1 MDLLTFFALPIATII
16 LAFVFEKIIRLP
28 ILTALTF
35 FAIYLIVAFT
45 AFDTTFLPFVIAYTV
60 LAYISALIAEIIY
73 TNCKYEGLGWSCDNN
88 SNNELN
94 NNRNSNTLLDEDI
107 TRIASRVANLLV
119 NNNCNYNCRRR

>member
-35 FAIYLIVAFT
+35 YAIYLIVAFT
-45 AFDTTFLPFVIAYTV
+45 AFDSTFLPFVIAYTV

-73 TNCKYEGLGWSCDNN
+73 TNCKYEGLICNCNNN
-88 SNNELN
+88 SNDDLN
-94 NNRNSNTLLDEDI
+94 INRTLLDDDI
-107 TRIASRVANLLV
+107 TKIANRVANLLV
-119 NNNCNYNCRRR
+119 NNNYNCRRRY